1 MAVHLPTHIDKGYK
15 NRMYI
20 QMCGAGKRTSQAKD
34 MNAKSLAESA
44 ITEDIDILCL
54 LLVQ

>member
-20 QMCGAGKRTSQAKD
+20 QMCGVGKRTSQAKD
-34 MNAKSLAESA
+34 MNAKSVAESA
-44 ITEDIDILCL
+44 ITEDIDIVCL
-54 LLVQ
+54 LLAQ